1 MSNIVDYV
9 FETFPTNDSIFI
21 NFKQYCLQFK
31 DVDTWNWK
39 DFTQNLSDFLF
50 NQDNTISISKSST
63 WAICQEF
70 LGNLTGTDL
79 YYSQLRGGLWSLRV
93 DKNLQNKENAEN
105 TNDNVEVISVRRV
118 LNDIKKK
125 YS

>member
-9 FETFPTNDSIFI
+9 FETFPTTDSTFI

-39 DFTQNLSDFLF
+39 DFTQKLSDFLF

-79 YYSQLRGGLWSLRV
+79 YYSQSRGGLWSLRV
-93 DKNLQNKENAEN
+93 DKNSENKENAEN
-105 TNDNVEVISVRRV
+105 TNDKVEVISVRRV